1 MAQNTYEEQVQGEIF
16 YDRDEKLLCTAGS
29 PQLERY
35 LKTGKIAKG
44 FTVLSDRAIYC
55 KGRCRTSRDR
65 RNFSKEKA
73 DLRID
78 LEEFQDLRLLKQR
91 NPVLLT
97 LAFFFLILG
106 PTLMLLNKLVGF
118 GDNTVLNPTLDAA
131 ICILLSGVFFLL
143 YSIHTRSLLELRHTN
158 GSIRLNQKDLPEK
171 EERLFIRYLRAYLRS
186 RAPQTES

>member
-1 MAQNTYEEQVQGEIF
+1 MAQSIHEDKIRGEIF
-16 YDRDEKLLCTAGS
+16 LTEQEQYLCTAGN
-29 PQLERY
+29 QQMERY
-35 LKTGKIAKG
+35 LATGKVKKCFA
-44 FTVLSDRAIYC
+44 VLSDRAIYC
-55 KGRCRTSRDR
+55 KGRCKTSRDR

-97 LAFFFLILG
+97 LAFFFLIQG

-186 RAPQTES
+186 RTPQE